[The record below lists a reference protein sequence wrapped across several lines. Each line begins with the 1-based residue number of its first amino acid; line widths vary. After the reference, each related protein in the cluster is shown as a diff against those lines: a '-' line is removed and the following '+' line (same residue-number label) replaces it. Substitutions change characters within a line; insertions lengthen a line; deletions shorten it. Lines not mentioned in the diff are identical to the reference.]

1 MSAGNP
7 FNASL
12 PRPRSDTVLHAA
24 MPGPVQ
30 ARWGLPAEASSVA
43 RTMAGLAGVLLGFV
57 LPVLMVVANKSAP
70 ATLGVAALLA
80 NAAALL
86 GGRGGALAGRYRAL
100 LLSPTTG
107 VTVAVLLIMVASF
120 AWTVDRSLT
129 TRGLVEG
136 LPELVF
142 ALGAAAAWRLVAD
155 RRDARWLMAG
165 ILVASLLTLFEH
177 LDGMPIHA
185 LVGARGEAWDLKRSA
200 VPPLLLL
207 WPALAMCW
215 PRHRWGMSTML
226 PAAVLIGIAAAHS
239 GAPAAALACGALL
252 FGIALAAPRLA
263 LGLMA
268 AGLAFLIVTAPWT
281 GSTLSHVLPAE
292 ATETLREEHAEH
304 RLVIWNAFEK
314 RGFDRPLLGHGF
326 DASFKVAESPRPGGA
341 PIPADSAR
349 IVGFHPHDILLQ
361 FWVELGVVGLAATAF
376 VCCFVLGRLA
386 PLRGASLA
394 ARLGLFVAVI
404 GVGLVGLSAWQPWWL
419 ASIAAALLWCDF
431 AERRAAE

>member
-7 FNASL
+7 FDASL

-24 MPGPVQ
+24 MPSPVP
-30 ARWGLPAEASSVA
+30 ARWGLPAEASAAA
-43 RTMAGLAGVLLGFV
+43 RMMALLAGALLGFV

-70 ATLGVAALLA
+70 ASLGAAALLA

-86 GGRGGALAGRYRAL
+86 GGRGRALAGRYRAL
-100 LLSPTTG
+100 LLSPMTAIAGG
-107 VTVAVLLIMVASF
+107 VVLLAVASLV
-120 AWTVDRSLT
+120 WTVDRGLT
-129 TRGLVEG
+129 VRGLVEG

-142 ALGAAAAWRLVAD
+142 ALGTAAAWRLVAD
-155 RRDARWLMAG
+155 RRDARWLTAG
-165 ILVASLLTLFEH
+165 ILVAGLLMLFEH
-177 LDGMPIHA
+177 VGGMPIHA
-185 LVGARGEAWDLKRSA
+185 LFRARGEAWDLKRSA

-207 WPALAMCW
+207 WPAIAMCW
-215 PRHRWGMSTML
+215 ARHRRRMAAAL
-226 PAAVLIGIAAAHS
+226 LAAVLIGIAASHS
-239 GAPAAALACGALL
+239 GAPAAALVCGLLL
-252 FGIALAAPRLA
+252 FGIALAAPRLS

-268 AGLAFLIVTAPWT
+268 AGLALLIVTAPWT
-281 GSTLSHVLPAE
+281 GSTLSRVLPAE
-292 ATETLREEHAEH
+292 AAETLREEHAEH
-304 RLVIWNAFEK
+304 RLTIWNAFEK

-326 DASFKVAESPRPGGA
+326 DASFKVAEAPRPGGA
-341 PIPADSAR
+341 PKPADSAR

-361 FWVELGVVGLAATAF
+361 FWVEFGALGLAAAAV

-419 ASIAAALLWCDF
+419 ASIAAALLWFDF
-431 AERRAAE
+431 GERLQAE